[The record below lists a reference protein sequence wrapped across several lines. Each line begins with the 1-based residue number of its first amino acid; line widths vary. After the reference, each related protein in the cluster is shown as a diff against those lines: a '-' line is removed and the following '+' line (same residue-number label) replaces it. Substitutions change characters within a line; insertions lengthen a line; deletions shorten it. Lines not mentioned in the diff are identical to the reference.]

1 MSVGSCTS
9 NCFHGHLAGRV
20 DPQEVNAARAANS
33 AADFAGALDNAARL
47 DASTPANNEQ
57 GKDDGELRKAFE
69 SFVGESF
76 YGQLFQA
83 MRKTV
88 GKPAYFHG
96 GRAEETFQ
104 AQLDQLLTEK
114 MSQCGT
120 GGFSDSMYELYRLQ
134 QQR

>member
-1 MSVGSCTS
+1 M
-9 NCFHGHLAGRV
+9 AG
-20 DPQEVNAARAANS
+20 EA
-33 AADFAGALDNAARL
+33 AARL
-47 DASTPANNEQ
+47 ERSTQTSGDQQAGDA
-57 GKDDGELRKAFE
+57 ELRKAFD

-96 GRAEETFQ
+96 GRAEEAFQ

-114 MSQCGT
+114 MSQSGA
-120 GGFSDSMYELYRLQ
+120 GHLSESMYELFRLQ
-134 QQR
+134 R